1 MHTDN
6 LDDSINTTDRR
17 KIGKTTET
25 GKTEGFN
32 LFPEFLTF
40 IKQETGTKPNDN
52 NWQEQSYRKYDIL
65 SFTCPIVPPD
75 WWYCQE
81 QYLFIKLLIKGPFCM
96 LP

>member
-17 KIGKTTET
+17 KIEKTTET

-52 NWQEQSYRKYDIL
+52 NW
-65 SFTCPIVPPD
+65 
-75 WWYCQE
+75 
-81 QYLFIKLLIKGPFCM
+81 
-96 LP
+96 